1 MREREG
7 GREKRRTEEEEKVLA
22 KCSLMMQSELYN
34 FIGFELRTS
43 LKLKEL
49 RNENGEL
56 WVGRDWTEVAP
67 RPVLWF

>member
-1 MREREG
+1 
-7 GREKRRTEEEEKVLA
+7 
-22 KCSLMMQSELYN
+22 MMQSELYN
-34 FIGFELRTS
+34 FIAFELRTS